1 MTAAPLTEKQKDV
14 LRYIARHI
22 DKLGFQPSF
31 REISDH
37 FGWKSPVSARHHLL
51 AMEKKGVVVLGGESR
66 AVSFYWKRWA
76 KRRSK

>member
-14 LRYIARHI
+14 LRYMARHI
-22 DKLGFQPSF
+22 SKLGFQPSM
-31 REISDH
+31 REIADH
-37 FGWKSPVSARHHLL
+37 FGWRSAVSARNHLL
-51 AMEKKGVVVLGGESR
+51 AMEKKGVLVLGGEPR